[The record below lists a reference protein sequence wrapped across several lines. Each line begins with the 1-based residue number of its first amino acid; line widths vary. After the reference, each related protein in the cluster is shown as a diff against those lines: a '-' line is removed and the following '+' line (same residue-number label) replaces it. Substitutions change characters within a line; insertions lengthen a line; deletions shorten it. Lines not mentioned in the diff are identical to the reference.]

1 MCGIVI
7 AHGLESPAS
16 DRPRIIACAK
26 KIRHR
31 GPDWS
36 GCYSG
41 KQTILA
47 HERLAIVGVDTGAQ
61 PLVSTDGQIILAV
74 NGEIYNHVK
83 LRAGLKNSYDFKTH
97 SDCEVIIPL
106 YKEHDKDLCDRLDG
120 MFSFVLL
127 DESVTPSRIIAAR
140 DPIGITTLYQGWSSK
155 HPGATYFASELK
167 ALVGECDSII
177 SFPPGHVYDSRDKST
192 TRYYHPTWWNG
203 NAPSPDTTIPSQP
216 ADLTLLRESLEEAVR
231 KRLMS
236 EVPYGVLLSG
246 GLDSSLIAAIAMRE
260 TERVTMAQTEKRQ
273 RKLVEIQSGPPT
285 PAGGASE
292 YSTLASWPQ
301 LHSFSIGLENSPDL
315 LAARKAAHYLG
326 TVHHEYVFTVQEG
339 LDAIPDVIYHLE
351 TYDVT
356 TVRASTPMYLLS
368 RKIKAMGVKMVLS
381 GEGSDEIF
389 GGYLYFHAAPDA
401 DSFHQECV
409 SRVKN
414 LHTSDCLRANKCTP
428 HFHSAWLLLTLI
440 LTRSTM
446 AWGLEARVPFL
457 DKAFLEV
464 AMNIDPTAKMFS
476 KGSAQEVDEDGCP
489 KMEKY
494 ILRKAFDCAPGGKP
508 YLPRSILWR
517 QKEQFSDGVG
527 YSWIDGIKDH
537 AASVVSDEAFKGSAE
552 RWPEQTPDTKEAYFI
567 REIFDGLFPLE
578 AAAKTAVRW
587 IPRGD
592 WGCASD
598 PSGRSV
604 TIHTAA
610 YEATS

>member
-1 MCGIVI
+1 MCGILAV
-7 AHGLESPAS
+7 HGLAKPAS
-16 DRPRIIACAK
+16 DRAHFIALSK
-26 KIRHR
+26 RLRHR

-36 GCYSG
+36 GCSVG
-41 KQTILA
+41 KESILV

-61 PLVSTDGQIILAV
+61 PLVSEDGKTILAV
-74 NGEIYNHVK
+74 NGEIYNHIA
-83 LRAGLKNSYDFKTH
+83 LRASVGPDVKFKTH
-97 SDCEVIIPL
+97 SDCEVIMPL
-106 YKEHDKDLCDRLDG
+106 YKKHDKNLCNLLDG

-155 HPGATYFASELK
+155 HPGAVFFASELK
-167 ALVGECDSII
+167 ALVDDCDKII
-177 SFPPGHVYDSRDKST
+177 SFPPGHVYDSRDQST
-192 TRYYHPTWWNG
+192 TRYFQPSWWTGDEDGGVIAKN
-203 NAPSPDTTIPSQP
+203 TT
-216 ADLTLLRESLEEAVR
+216 DLTLIRETLEAAVR

-246 GLDSSLIAAIAMRE
+246 GLDSSLIAAIAARE
-260 TERVTMAQTEKRQ
+260 TEKVAQAQYELRQ
-273 RKLVEIQSGPPT
+273 KKLKEAASGPSTPT
-285 PAGGASE
+285 SGGPAPVTEQA
-292 YSTLASWPQ
+292 TLAAWPQ

-339 LDAIPDVIYHLE
+339 LDAIPEVIYHLE

-381 GEGSDEIF
+381 GEGSDEIL

-401 DSFHQECV
+401 LSFQQESV
-409 SRVKN
+409 KRVKN
-414 LHTSDCLRANKCTP
+414 LHTADCLRANK
-428 HFHSAWLLLTLI
+428 
-440 LTRSTM
+440 STM

-464 AMNIDPTAKMFS
+464 AMNIDAKEKMFQ
-476 KGSAQEVDEDGCP
+476 KGTPQEVDADGSP

-494 ILRKAFDCAPGGKP
+494 ILRKAFDCSPGGKP
-508 YLPRSILWR
+508 YLPKSILWR

-527 YSWIDGIKDH
+527 YSWIDGIKEH
-537 AASVVSDEAFKGSAE
+537 AEAVVSEEAFAKRTE
-552 RWPEQTPDTKEAYFI
+552 RWTEGVPDTKEAFFI
-567 REIFDGLFPLE
+567 REIFDGLFPSE
-578 AAAKTAVRW
+578 TAASTAVRW

-592 WGCASD
+592 WGCAPD

-604 TIHTAA
+604 SIHNDA
-610 YEATS
+610 YSVDE